1 VRYRHRRHG
10 IVERVKLGVF
20 GLNSKATSGPA
31 ATERLANRC
40 EELGYDSWWAG
51 EHVVLPSP
59 RVPPAPMEP
68 TDAILDPLVHLAF
81 VAGVTERMLL
91 GTGIIIL
98 PQRNPLVLAKQ
109 VVSLD
114 LLSAGRFLFG
124 VGVGYLEPELN
135 AIGVTLAERA
145 TRTDDYLGAMRAMWY
160 DEAPVSFS
168 GRHTQ
173 FSGIDANP
181 RPSGRIPI
189 VVGGRTAGAF
199 KRTIEQGDGW
209 YGFFLDPEQAAHS
222 VEALGLARNQ
232 YSRPAELGELEISV
246 TPRGPVT
253 ADSLRAYA
261 DAGVDRLI
269 VYPLPVD
276 EEAEVDRFVA
286 QQAEL
291 VLG

>member
-1 VRYRHRRHG
+1 
-10 IVERVKLGVF
+10 VKLGVF

-31 ATERLANRC
+31 ATARLAKRC

-91 GTGIIIL
+91 GTGIIIV

-109 VVSLD
+109 VASLEV
-114 LLSAGRFLFG
+114 LSAGRFLFG
-124 VGVGYLEPELN
+124 IGVGYLEPELN

-145 TRTDDYLGAMRAMWY
+145 SRTDDHLAAMRALWY
-160 DEAPVSFS
+160 DAAPVSFS
-168 GRHTQ
+168 GRHTT
-173 FSGIDANP
+173 FAGIDANP
-181 RPSGRIPI
+181 RPSARVPI

-199 KRTIEQGDGW
+199 KRTVEQGDGW
-209 YGFFLDPEQAAHS
+209 YGFFLDPEQAAQS
-222 VEALGLARNQ
+222 VEALRAARQ
-232 YSRPAELGELEISV
+232 QFTRPAELGELEISV

-276 EEAEVDRFVA
+276 DESDVDRFVA
-286 QQAEL
+286 EQADV

>member
-1 VRYRHRRHG
+1 
-10 IVERVKLGVF
+10 VKLGVF
-20 GLNSKATSGPA
+20 GLNSKATTGPA
-31 ATERLANRC
+31 ATGRLAKRC
-40 EELGYDSWWAG
+40 EELGYDSWWVG

-109 VVSLD
+109 VASLE
-114 LLSAGRFLFG
+114 LLSSGRFLFG
-124 VGVGYLEPELN
+124 VGVGYLEPELY

-145 TRTDDYLGAMRAMWY
+145 SRTDDYLGAMRAIWY
-160 DEAPVSFS
+160 DDAPVSFT

-173 FSGIDANP
+173 FSGIDAHP
-181 RPSGRIPI
+181 RPSARVPI
-189 VVGGRTAGAF
+189 VVGGRTPGAF

-209 YGFFLDPEQAAHS
+209 YGFFVDPEQTADA
-222 VEALGLARNQ
+222 VESLRVARGQ
-232 YSRPAELGELEISV
+232 FQRPPELGEVEISV

-253 ADSLRAYA
+253 ADSLRAYV

-276 EEAEVDRFVA
+276 DEAEVDRFVA
-286 QQAEL
+286 EQAQL

>member
-1 VRYRHRRHG
+1 
-10 IVERVKLGVF
+10 VKLGVF
-20 GLNSKATSGPA
+20 GLNSKATIGPA
-31 ATERLANRC
+31 ATARLARRC
-40 EELGYDSWWAG
+40 EELGYDSWWVG

-81 VAGVTERMLL
+81 VAGATERMLL

-109 VVSLD
+109 IASLEV
-114 LLSAGRFLFG
+114 LSAGRFLFG
-124 VGVGYLEPELN
+124 IGVGYLEPELN

-145 TRTDDYLGAMRAMWY
+145 SRTDDHLAAMRAIWY
-160 DEAPVSFS
+160 DTAPVSFS

-173 FSGIDANP
+173 FDGIDAHP
-181 RPSGRIPI
+181 RPTARIPI

-199 KRTIEQGDGW
+199 RRTIEQGDGW
-209 YGFFLDPEQAAHS
+209 YGFFLDPEQAARC
-222 VEALGLARNQ
+222 VEALQLARGQ
-232 YSRPAELGELEISV
+232 FTRPAQLGDLEISV

-253 ADSLRAYA
+253 AESLRAYA

-276 EEAEVDRFVA
+276 DEAAVDRFVTE
-286 QQAEL
+286 QAAL